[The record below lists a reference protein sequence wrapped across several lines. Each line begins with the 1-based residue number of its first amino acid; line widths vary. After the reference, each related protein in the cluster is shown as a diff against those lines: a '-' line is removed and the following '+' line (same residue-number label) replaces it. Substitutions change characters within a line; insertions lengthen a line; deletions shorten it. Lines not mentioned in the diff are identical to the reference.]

1 MSHLQDIF
9 RYRASV
15 AYASALN
22 TTTTAAEPDYTFQ
35 NSSDQNSDSLRLQ
48 RERAELHTVETIEY
62 ELFAW
67 WQTRH
72 DERQDVREHY
82 VSNYPEVS
90 IVQAIERFGDTDW
103 DDMKRDIS
111 FTQEDVVI
119 VLSDV
124 SRKDVSEKTLLL
136 MRLEGNRWKIY
147 QETSL

>member
-1 MSHLQDIF
+1 M
-9 RYRASV
+9 
-15 AYASALN
+15 N
-22 TTTTAAEPDYTFQ
+22 PDYTFQ
-35 NSSDQNSDSLRLQ
+35 DSSDQNSDSLRLQ

-90 IVQAIERFGDTDW
+90 IVQATEHFADVDW
-103 DDMKRDIS
+103 DDIKRDIS
-111 FTQEDVVI
+111 FTQEDAVI

-124 SRKDVSEKTLLL
+124 SREDASEKTLLL

>member
-22 TTTTAAEPDYTFQ
+22 TRTKAAEPEYVFQ
-35 NSSDQNSDSLRLQ
+35 DSSDQNSDSLHLQ

-62 ELFAW
+62 ELYAW

-82 VSNYPEVS
+82 VANYPEVS
-90 IVQAIERFGDTDW
+90 IVQAIERFGDVGWGDI
-103 DDMKRDIS
+103 KRDIS
-111 FTQEDVVI
+111 FTQEDAVV

-124 SRKDVSEKTLLL
+124 SREDASEKNLLL